1 LANSEDISENFIK
14 ELSPIDPYNNMKNLL
29 NKEIKKKSPQ
39 ISLAEKN
46 NYLESAR
53 NLTPTNKKTLDS
65 PKNN

>member
-1 LANSEDISENFIK
+1 MANSEDISENFIK
-14 ELSPIDPYNNMKNLL
+14 ELYPIDPYNNMKNLL

-46 NYLESAR
+46 NYLESVR